1 MSVYVIAQIEIHD
14 RNEYNQYEAGFLEI
28 FSKYKGEL
36 LVVEESPTVLEG
48 EWPYTRTVL
57 IRFPDEEEATRWYKS
72 DEYQMLAQHR
82 FKSSRA
88 NLILAKGFE
97 G

>member
-1 MSVYVIAQIEIHD
+1 MSVYLIAQIEIHD
-14 RNEYNQYEAGFLEI
+14 RNEYDQYEAGFLEI
-28 FSKYKGEL
+28 FLKYKGEI
-36 LVVEESPTVLEG
+36 LVVDEDPNILEG

-57 IRFPDEEEATRWYKS
+57 IRFPDEEEAMRWYKS
-72 DEYQMLAQHR
+72 DEYQKLAQHR
-82 FKSSRA
+82 FKSSKA

>member
-1 MSVYVIAQIEIHD
+1 MSVYLIAQIEIHD

-28 FSKYKGEL
+28 FSKYKGEIL
-36 LVVEESPTVLEG
+36 AVEEDPNLLEG

-57 IRFPDEEEATRWYKS
+57 IRFPDEDETMRWYKS

>member
-1 MSVYVIAQIEIHD
+1 MSIYLIAQIEIHD
-14 RNEYNQYEAGFLEI
+14 RDEYNQYEAGFLEI

-57 IRFPDEEEATRWYKS
+57 IRFPDEKEAMRWYKS